1 MIRFM
6 IRCQAIALLIGCT
19 TAHSVLAWNK
29 AGHMVTGA
37 IAYDLLLAEQ
47 PQVVEKTLE
56 LLRANPTYERL
67 WKRQLDHLDKAD
79 RDRMLFMLAARWA
92 DDIRGNRDYDQPTW
106 HYIGTGFIAPG
117 QPHSLQLPK
126 VAEPNAVTAI
136 LFNARIARAA
146 PEITDRAIAVT
157 WLFHLVGDIQQPL
170 HACSRVTQQLPDG
183 DRGGN
188 LFFIRV
194 TPESEPI
201 NLHKFWDDLII
212 GRDDYRSI
220 RNRAIELRLRP
231 EFARNQLTEL
241 ADFSPEA
248 WARESLILGRTVVH
262 RNGELRGGR
271 GELAAVVLPADYPKQ
286 AQALAER
293 RAVLGGYRL
302 AQLLATL
309 YLPPPAATTPR

>member
-1 MIRFM
+1 MSR
-6 IRCQAIALLIGCT
+6 LLVIVT
-19 TAHSVLAWNK
+19 LLAVVTARPAVAWNK

-37 IAYDLLLAEQ
+37 IAYDVLLAEQ

-67 WKRQLDHLDKAD
+67 WKRQLQQQAEAD
-79 RDRMLFMLAARWA
+79 RDRLLFMLAARWA
-92 DDIRGNRDYDQPTW
+92 DDIRGDRDYDRPTW

-117 QPHSLQLPK
+117 QPPTLQLPK
-126 VAEPNAVTAI
+126 VPEPNAVTAI
-136 LFNARIARAA
+136 LFNARMARAA
-146 PEITDRAIAVT
+146 PEFTDRALAVT

-170 HACSRVTQQLPDG
+170 HACSRVSEQLPEG

-231 EFARNQLTEL
+231 EFARDKLTEL

-248 WARESLILGRTVVH
+248 WAQESLLLGRTIVH

-271 GELAAVVLPADYPKQ
+271 SEFTAELLPADYPKQ

-302 AQLLATL
+302 AQMLATL
-309 YLPPPAATTPR
+309 DPPPPNNTSKR